1 MKAIRIQEFGGPEVL
16 NIVDI
21 PLPEPGE
28 GQARVKIEACGVN
41 FADTAVRKGARPLS
55 LPLTPGTEASGVIDA
70 LGSDVEDFSVGDR
83 VAYTMQMGAYAE
95 YAVVSSEKLAP
106 VPEGLDLFDA
116 AGSMSHGITAYYL
129 TESTYPIRE
138 GDTVLIHAAAGG
150 VGLMLVQMAKRRGAT
165 VIGTTSTAA
174 KAEVAKGLGAD
185 HMILYTDTDFAEEVK
200 KITED
205 QGVHVVYDS
214 VGKSTFEK
222 NFPLMRRY
230 GTVVLYG
237 QSSGTVEP
245 IHPSLLNKNGS
256 LFLTYPSLYQHAGPK
271 ESYDAYSGKVLEW
284 VKSGEIQVH
293 VDRVLQLKEAP
304 KAHRML
310 ADRQN
315 IGKLLLQP

>member
-1 MKAIRIQEFGGPEVL
+1 
-16 NIVDI
+16 
-21 PLPEPGE
+21 
-28 GQARVKIEACGVN
+28 VKIEAIGVN

-55 LPLTPGTEASGVIDA
+55 LPLTPGTEASGVVSA
-70 LGSDVEDFSVGDR
+70 VGSDVEGFDVGDR

-106 VPEGLDLFDA
+106 VPEGVDLFDA
-116 AGSMSHGITAYYL
+116 AGAMSQGITGYYL
-129 TESTYPIRE
+129 TEITYPIRE

-165 VIGTTSTAA
+165 VIGTTSTEA
-174 KAEVAKGLGAD
+174 KAEVAKDLGAD
-185 HMILYTDTDFAEEVK
+185 HMILYTETDFAEEVK

-214 VGKSTFEK
+214 VGASTFEK
-222 NFPLMRRY
+222 NFPIMRRY

-237 QSSGTVEP
+237 QSSGTVDP
-245 IHPSLLNKNGS
+245 IDPSLLNRSGS
-256 LFLTYPSLYQHAGPK
+256 LYLTYPSLYQHAGPK
-271 ESYDAYSGKVLEW
+271 DRYAAYAGKVLDW

-293 VDRVLQLKEAP
+293 VDRVLQLKEAAD
-304 KAHRML
+304 AHQML